1 MKKPK
6 VNVHIK
12 IDEELWQQAQPVIQE
27 MGFTQ
32 SGFIEMMLRQF
43 LKAETSTLSELIG
56 DVLKE
61 ALQAQQRKK
70 KRARD

>member
-12 IDEELWQQAQPVIQE
+12 IDEELWQKAQPVIYE

-43 LKAETSTLSELIG
+43 LKAETSPLSELIG